1 MGDAI
6 ASIGVQITIYYAL
19 AGYAV
24 LVLFRKMIFKSVKNF
39 ILMGVWPLIG
49 AVFMTVMFFK
59 VIPELDAV
67 TKWVSFSS
75 IGAGFIPMF
84 YYWSKGHFYFKLP
97 KKADRIAV
105 MHEVEGN
112 L

>member
-49 AVFMTVMFFK
+49 ALFMTIMFFK
-59 VIPELDAV
+59 VIPDLDTV
-67 TKWVSFSS
+67 TRWVSFGS
-75 IGAGFIPMF
+75 IAAGFIPMF
-84 YYWSKGHFYFKLP
+84 YYWSKGHIYFKLP
-97 KKADRIAV
+97 TKEERLAV
-105 MHEVEGN
+105 MHEIEGN